1 MFTDVT
7 ISANLSTKLDLLEG
21 GSQAPPRALSNLV
34 KWLSPTTLLCEQ
46 QFVTALSTSANP
58 YFGLYSHWAARSLLL
73 SALKAL
79 LQRLSCRYLPLWD
92 LSCRALPV
100 EEAASISTA
109 LSSLLASTEA
119 KISVSF
125 AARTLS
131 WSTPFT
137 CRSSSDAARFLA
149 VWCV

>member
-58 YFGLYSHWAARSLLL
+58 YFGLYSH
-73 SALKAL
+73 
-79 LQRLSCRYLPLWD
+79 
-92 LSCRALPV
+92 
-100 EEAASISTA
+100 
-109 LSSLLASTEA
+109 
-119 KISVSF
+119 
-125 AARTLS
+125 
-131 WSTPFT
+131 
-137 CRSSSDAARFLA
+137 
-149 VWCV
+149 